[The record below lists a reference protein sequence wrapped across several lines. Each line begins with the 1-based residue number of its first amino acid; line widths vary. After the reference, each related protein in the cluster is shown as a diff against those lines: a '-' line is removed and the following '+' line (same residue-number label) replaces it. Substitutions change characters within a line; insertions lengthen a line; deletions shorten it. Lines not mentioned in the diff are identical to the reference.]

1 MYKPTDI
8 RFTQEGGS
16 IMDKKGTTVTCTIE
30 MTEGA
35 EKRLTEAFVDLYYG
49 IKAGIYKGPSLI
61 GNRTDKPA

>member
-1 MYKPTDI
+1 MARKD
-8 RFTQEGGS
+8 
-16 IMDKKGTTVTCTIE
+16 TTVVCTIE

-49 IKAGIYKGPSLI
+49 IKAGIYKGPPLI